1 MSPMPPRDFLIAART
16 ADTPALVARHYPP
29 ATPDT
34 MALLV
39 LAHGAGAGQSSPFMR
54 RYADALSARGMAV
67 VTFDFPYVTAG
78 RRAPD
83 RAARLE
89 DAFRDAVRGAVAA
102 TGPVARRVVIGGK
115 SMGGRIATHLA
126 SRPETWSPD
135 LPPLRGVV
143 ALGYPLAPPGGRR
156 AGDRVS
162 HLRALSCPT
171 LIVQGTR
178 DAFGG
183 PEAIAVAVGG
193 DDAAPSVTILPVPGG
208 DHSFGV
214 LKSGGRDQDAVHAGI
229 HDAIARWIA
238 AC

>member
-1 MSPMPPRDFLIAART
+1 MPPRDFLIATRT

-29 ATPDT
+29 ATSNT
-34 MALLV
+34 MTLLV

-54 RYADALSARGMAV
+54 RYADALSARGIAV

-89 DAFRDAVRGAVAA
+89 DAFMDAVRGAVAA
-102 TGPVARRVVIGGK
+102 MGPVAHRVFVGGK

-126 SRPETWSPD
+126 ARPEAWPPD
-135 LPPLRGVV
+135 LPPLSGVV
-143 ALGYPLAPPGGRR
+143 ALGYPLTPPGGRR

-183 PEAIAVAVGG
+183 PDAIAAAVGG
-193 DDAAPSVTILPVPGG
+193 EGVAPPVTLLPVPGG
-208 DHSFGV
+208 DHSFAV
-214 LKSGGRDQDAVHAGI
+214 LKSSGRDQDAVHAGI
-229 HDAIARWIA
+229 HDAIARWMA